1 MFSTSGRSKKTFWI
15 HALIIVALTL
25 PLEMYLNWWCIVPM
39 GLIYGFVFT
48 KNLSAPFL
56 LGFISIFVQWATYAA
71 FLDYRNAGILS
82 QRIIKLFPLPQYSI
96 VLILVTG
103 VIGGLIMGFTVLS
116 GNRIR
121 AISGLK

>member
-25 PLEMYLNWWCIVPM
+25 PLELHLSWWCIIPL
-39 GLIYGFVFT
+39 GFIYGFVFT
-48 KNLSAPFL
+48 KNLSDPFL

-71 FLDYRNAGILS
+71 FLDYRNEGILS

-121 AISGLK
+121 DISGLK